1 MAGTIRRVVILAAGI
16 LAGFAVGYAGAML
29 IVGSGDTLAY
39 VIALV
44 IGVLLLA
51 LFGREL
57 ISMWNGVSARPR
69 PQREFIPVVDPELAD
84 VSLWEVR
91 RQLDPAVER

>member
-1 MAGTIRRVVILAAGI
+1 MAGTVRRVVILAAGI

-29 IVGSGDTLAY
+29 IVGSGDTLPSA
-39 VIALV
+39 IALG
-44 IGVLLLA
+44 IGLPLLA
-51 LFGREL
+51 LFGHEL
-57 ISMWNGVSARPR
+57 IAMWNGVGARRR

-84 VSLWEVR
+84 VSLWEVN

>member
-1 MAGTIRRVVILAAGI
+1 
-16 LAGFAVGYAGAML
+16 
-29 IVGSGDTLAY
+29 
-39 VIALV
+39 
-44 IGVLLLA
+44 
-51 LFGREL
+51 
-57 ISMWNGVSARPR
+57 MWNGVSARPR

>member
-1 MAGTIRRVVILAAGI
+1 MVILAAGI

-29 IVGSGDTLAY
+29 IVGSGDTLPY
-39 VIALV
+39 VIALA
-44 IGVLLLA
+44 IGLLLLA

-57 ISMWNGVSARPR
+57 ISMWNGVSATRRPR
-69 PQREFIPVVDPELAD
+69 REFAPVVDPELSD

-91 RQLDPAVER
+91 QSLETVAE